1 MELKQIK
8 NWFDIDVSN
17 WEFCIFDDPRLEH
30 RASKKI
36 TDILRKEFRKTPPEA
51 DLVWI
56 NEKNKYSLL
65 KNAKKPK
72 DPLTIYFGIPIS
84 DDEFTPVYYE
94 CSLTKLFKNLTHE
107 WEIGEEIGDKYV
119 TQTSLLMAN
128 ELRKIADHLEKFSI
142 RSSKIEKQND

>member
-17 WEFCIFDDPRLEH
+17 WEFCIFDDPRSEH

-36 TDILRKEFRKTPPEA
+36 TNILKKEFRKTPPEA

-94 CSLTKLFKNLTHE
+94 CSLTKLFKNLTDE
-107 WEIGEEIGDKYV
+107 WETGEEIGDKYV
-119 TQTSLLMAN
+119 TKTSLLMAN

-142 RSSKIEKQND
+142 RSFKMEKQND